1 MTMQMR
7 ALGRTQKRLS
17 ALGFGCMGL
26 VGWYGSRDDGEARA
40 TLLEAIDRG
49 VTHLDTAATY
59 QLGANERFVG
69 ETIRGRR
76 DQVFLATK
84 CGLSR
89 GPDGTAFVD
98 NKPSTINA
106 SCDESLQRLGVDY
119 IDLFYLHR
127 IDKTVPIEESTGA
140 LSRLVAQ
147 GKIRHA
153 GLSECSADTLRRA
166 CKVHPIA
173 AVQSEYSIWTRDP
186 EQGVLAACR
195 ELGVGFVPYS
205 PLGRGFLAG
214 NIRNLADLPAD
225 DIRRHQPRFQGANLE
240 RNLRIADT
248 IRDLGRRKHATAAQ
262 IAIAWVL
269 AQGDDL
275 LPIPGMKSRAHL
287 NDNLGA
293 LDVRFSKAELDEL
306 NATMARTPVQGERY
320 PPGMLQALDR

>member
-1 MTMQMR
+1 MQMR

-214 NIRNLADLPAD
+214 NIRSLADLPAD

-240 RNLRIADT
+240 RNLGITDV

-275 LPIPGMKSRAHL
+275 LPIPGMKTRAHL

>member
-127 IDKTVPIEESTGA
+127 IDKTVPIEGLHPTKGTSST
-140 LSRLVAQ
+140 
-147 GKIRHA
+147 
-153 GLSECSADTLRRA
+153 RRT
-166 CKVHPIA
+166 CL
-173 AVQSEYSIWTRDP
+173 Q
-186 EQGVLAACR
+186 
-195 ELGVGFVPYS
+195 
-205 PLGRGFLAG
+205 
-214 NIRNLADLPAD
+214 LPVS
-225 DIRRHQPRFQGANLE
+225 N
-240 RNLRIADT
+240 
-248 IRDLGRRKHATAAQ
+248 
-262 IAIAWVL
+262 
-269 AQGDDL
+269 
-275 LPIPGMKSRAHL
+275 
-287 NDNLGA
+287 
-293 LDVRFSKAELDEL
+293 
-306 NATMARTPVQGERY
+306 
-320 PPGMLQALDR
+320 